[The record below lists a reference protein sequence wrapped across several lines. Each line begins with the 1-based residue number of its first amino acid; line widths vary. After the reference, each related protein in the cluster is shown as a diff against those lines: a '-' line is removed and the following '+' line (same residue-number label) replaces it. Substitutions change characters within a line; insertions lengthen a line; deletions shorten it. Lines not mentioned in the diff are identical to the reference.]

1 MRDPATVAA
10 TSNSLFGIFFTTCD
24 FGARNLGSQSGV
36 LAFSTLLKVKLLESI
51 ETHVFGQFMV
61 TLTLVWETT
70 LVKFTGSSLDPG
82 SILGVD
88 TAGGGVVDARG
99 GGEVVDVRGG
109 GEVVDVRGGGEVF
122 DAGDFFNEGSVWV
135 KVSPVTQRAL
145 AKPAV
150 YRNASRRVTTPNR
163 SSSPM
168 VSDDAV
174 VALTSALAKYGIDS
188 FTVSLVSTFVSC
200 PPMTALSS
208 KFGNSDE
215 ETVEFDVTSISRSSS
230 CVDFVC
236 GSANRATTNTESSVR
251 REVDNCCILF
261 GD

>member
-1 MRDPATVAA
+1 
-10 TSNSLFGIFFTTCD
+10 
-24 FGARNLGSQSGV
+24 
-36 LAFSTLLKVKLLESI
+36 
-51 ETHVFGQFMV
+51 MV

-88 TAGGGVVDARG
+88 TAGGGVVDTRGGGEVVDTGG

-109 GEVVDVRGGGEVF
+109 GEIVDAGGGGEVVDALGGGDIF
-122 DAGDFFNEGSVWV
+122 DAGGFFSEGSVWV

-150 YRNASRRVTTPNR
+150 YRNASLRVTTPNR

-168 VSDDAV
+168 VSDAAV
-174 VALTSALAKYGIDS
+174 VALKSTLAKYGINS
-188 FTVSLVSTFVSC
+188 FTVSLVVMLVPSS
-200 PPMTALSS
+200 PMTALSS

-215 ETVEFDVTSISRSSS
+215 ETVEFDATSISLASFS
-230 CVDFVC
+230 VDFVFD
-236 GSANRATTNTESSVR
+236 SANRATTNDESSVR
-251 REVDNCCILF
+251 REVENRFIRFRDC
-261 GD
+261 DWK